1 MIRLLH
7 NFFQSLFHFTSTDR
21 GAFTVLIPALVLLA
35 GWPRLFMELEPYGS
49 RLPAE
54 IEARADSI
62 YRTWN
67 QGDSNTKKLSP
78 SPFNPNTLSAAGF
91 RLMGVDSQL
100 SERIVRYRAK
110 GGKFRK
116 SSDLLKMWGMDS
128 ASFQVLE
135 PFIQLGSDSS
145 RKQKLPVVQK
155 SRVIQYDI
163 NLADTADFES
173 VPGIGKKMA
182 ARIIRYRTSLGGFI
196 EKNQLYEIYGIDS
209 LAVFSMEDF
218 FVAHGYIPTALEL
231 NSATYDV
238 LEAHPYLTA
247 LQARAILFYRYQHGE
262 FRRMEDLGKVKLMD
276 EKTLMRIRPY
286 IRLSVP

>member
-1 MIRLLH
+1 
-7 NFFQSLFHFTSTDR
+7 
-21 GAFTVLIPALVLLA
+21 
-35 GWPRLFMELEPYGS
+35 MELEPYGS

-67 QGDSNTKKLSP
+67 QGDSNAKKLSP
-78 SPFNPNTLSAAGF
+78 SPFDPNTLSAAGF